1 MYIFLTLEFT
11 LLLKKIYLLTTNVNA
26 KYYFEYMRFSRC
38 CAHII
43 FQRDWG
49 GLIELV
55 GLEYAG
61 SYLVSVKN
69 VSPQNGGFIRAT
81 ELARRVSVGKAKPF
95 FAVEIDKNLSSS
107 QRNLLDNVLFLDIIS
122 G

>member
-11 LLLKKIYLLTTNVNA
+11 LLLKKIYLLTTSVNA

-69 VSPQNGGFIRAT
+69 VSPQNGGFISKT
-81 ELARRVSVGKAKPF
+81 VF
-95 FAVEIDKNLSSS
+95 CFEIDKNLSCS
-107 QRNLLDNVLFLDIIS
+107 QRNLLDDFLLLENLCKNNWIIRFEQYR
-122 G
+122 